1 MNWRWAS
8 VFCAGK
14 QAIECFKTGLILPVG
29 SSLLA
34 AMEVLKQL
42 PRSFLYAAAAL
53 VAMAVFVALDQSHWW
68 GIREEYMFGYLVPLF
83 VIYILYERWPKLQVI
98 LLGSKADMQTSLARD
113 YAKEL
118 GAREPYDA
126 RWLGMVAAVLA
137 SCAVLVGLVLY
148 LFGAAYRAAE
158 GNSLVAT
165 FGLSLGFSGILL
177 GTIYLFSDENADGE
191 RIAVENRLR
200 LSAWFIFPALIW
212 LLSAPMFDAVERA
225 ISTFLLDKVAFVV
238 FHTFDMLGFAIVREG
253 SILQLPRGPVGVEDA
268 CSGIRSLMACLFAGS
283 FLGAVFLDKFWKKVV
298 MVGMAMF
305 FAFLMNI
312 FRSLFL
318 TSWAY
323 AYGSESIAGTV
334 HDVTGYAVLG
344 LTVIGLLA
352 LLPIF
357 NYQWETELTET
368 PNTPNTPT

>member
-1 MNWRWAS
+1 
-8 VFCAGK
+8 
-14 QAIECFKTGLILPVG
+14 
-29 SSLLA
+29 
-34 AMEVLKQL
+34 MESLKQL
-42 PRSFLYAAAAL
+42 PRTFQYAALAL
-53 VAMAVFVALDQSHWW
+53 IAMVVFVAFDQSHWW

-83 VIYILYERWPKLQVI
+83 VIYIIYERWPKLQVI
-98 LLGSKADMQTSLARD
+98 LLGSKADLSTSLARD

-118 GAREPYDA
+118 EASQACDA
-126 RWLGMVAAVLA
+126 KWLNTVATFFA
-137 SCAVLVGLVLY
+137 SCAVLGGLVLY

-165 FGLSLGFSGILL
+165 FGLSIGFSAILL

-191 RIAVENRLR
+191 RIPAMHRLR

-212 LLSAPMFDAVERA
+212 LLSAPMFDAMERA

-253 SILQLPRGPVGVEDA
+253 SILQLPKGPVGVEDA

-283 FLGAVFLDKFWKKVV
+283 FLGAVFLDKFWKKVF

-305 FAFLMNI
+305 FAFIMNI

-344 LTVIGLLA
+344 LTVVGLLA

-368 PNTPNTPT
+368 GSEAT